1 VKISPRVLI
10 VAFLMTG
17 CLGPVEAKGSTVLS
31 AGTLSRASPS
41 SLTPALADRS
51 SAAIRSSVPT
61 RETAMGVPETP
72 SPSAAGPACGGPA
85 GLEGTVQGLVSSAPS
100 GEWGVYLH
108 DLPRGTT
115 VSINADQPMHP
126 ASTIKVAIAI
136 AFLQWKEAH
145 PEVKWTSGPV
155 PHERSFEQLLRAMI
169 VVSEEDATASLTEF
183 LTQQARI
190 DLNQEVQSWGAGQ
203 TTVVPRRSSARDLGL
218 IIERLASG
226 ELLSP
231 GGTDYLLGLM
241 RTPTPSQGTRI
252 GAGLPPGPQDLLAHK
267 TGTTFEAGLGVV
279 ADTGLV
285 EWQNARYVIVVLS
298 NHVQWV
304 DYQTA
309 LAIIAEISRVT
320 YACFVTGG
328 TVSPAPYGR
337 GGVVP

>member
-1 VKISPRVLI
+1 MEVLQ
-10 VAFLMTG
+10 
-17 CLGPVEAKGSTVLS
+17 
-31 AGTLSRASPS
+31 
-41 SLTPALADRS
+41 
-51 SAAIRSSVPT
+51 
-61 RETAMGVPETP
+61 TP
-72 SPSAAGPACGGPA
+72 SPPPGRPACGGPA
-85 GLEGTVQGLVSSAPS
+85 GLEATVQALVSSAPS

-108 DLPRGTT
+108 DLPGGTT
-115 VSINADQPMHP
+115 VSINADRPLHP

-183 LTQQARI
+183 LTQQAKI
-190 DLNQEVQSWGAGQ
+190 DLNHEVQSWGAGQ

-218 IIERLASG
+218 ILERLANG

-231 GGTDYLLGLM
+231 EGTDYLLGLM
-241 RTPTPSQGTRI
+241 RTLTPSKGTRI
-252 GAGLPPGPQDLLAHK
+252 GAGLPQGPEDLLAHK
-267 TGTTFEAGLGVV
+267 SGTTFEAGLGVV

-285 EWQNARYVIVVLS
+285 EWQDARYVIVVLS

-309 LAIIAEISRVT
+309 MAIIAEISRAT
-320 YACFVTGG
+320 FACFVTTGA
-328 TVSPAPYGR
+328 VSPAPSGN
-337 GGVVP
+337 GGVIP